1 MSETRTSSAI
11 FSTLRLNRAVWFHK
25 MAQHTMTPAKAS
37 AGGKKKDKLLF
48 MA

>member
-1 MSETRTSSAI
+1 MSDTRTSSAI

-25 MAQHTMTPAKAS
+25 MAQQTMTPAKAS
-37 AGGKKKDKLLF
+37 AGGKKNDKVRF